1 MPDALSCSGFQDPHV
16 LHLPGDWASIRDS
29 GELRTAIIQGVQPP
43 RLFLKL
49 PRQILFFASP
59 LPCCEVPSAS
69 SSHSVQAETSRFLKR

>member
-1 MPDALSCSGFQDPHV
+1 MPDALSCSGFQDPNV

-59 LPCCEVPSAS
+59 PSLLQS
-69 SSHSVQAETSRFLKR
+69 PQRVLISLSTSRDLPIP